1 MKRFYKNIHISYR
14 GEYGT
19 AEYHGGVFAGVQL
32 KDHEGQIVKSIKEFL
47 KSTGNELLYVF
58 FRQSSEVCGIETDQS
73 SGWISLGGP
82 IKGSYALKNGED
94 RYSDY
99 ISDFGM
105 RVEDPC
111 QASDDKRNINLR
123 PSHTTV
129 KDLRYHEGTDSQFWL
144 RSVC

>member
-1 MKRFYKNIHISYR
+1 MKRFYKNIHISYS
-14 GEYGT
+14 GDYGY

-32 KDHEGQIVKSIKEFL
+32 KDHKGQIVKSKKELFSWDGIS
-47 KSTGNELLYVF
+47 KSTET
-58 FRQSSEVCGIETDQS
+58 SEVCGIETDES

-94 RYSDY
+94 RFSDY

-111 QASDDKRNINLR
+111 QATDNKLNINLR
-123 PSHTTV
+123 PSHTTI

>member
-1 MKRFYKNIHISYR
+1 MKRFYKNIHISYS
-14 GEYGT
+14 GDDYSI

-32 KDHEGQIVKSIKEFL
+32 KDHNGQIVKSKKELFSWDGIS
-47 KSTGNELLYVF
+47 KSTAP
-58 FRQSSEVCGIETDQS
+58 SEVCGIETDES
-73 SGWISLGGP
+73 SEWISLGGP
-82 IKGSYALKNGED
+82 IKGSYVLKNGKD
-94 RYSDY
+94 RFYDY

-111 QASDDKRNINLR
+111 QATDDKLNINFS
-123 PSHTTV
+123 PSNTTV